1 MLLVAATPSA
11 SLALAA
17 PGGTASSAASSPAWT
32 PAPGT
37 GIGTKEAAEGTG
49 AHRWIPL
56 ITGDRIAVD
65 AKGGIVGARP
75 AKGREDIPIRVESRD
90 GHTYALPDDARAL
103 VESGRVDRRLFDITT
118 L

>member
-17 PGGTASSAASSPAWT
+17 PTGTASSSARLSASASAS
-32 PAPGT
+32 ASVSAFGT
-37 GIGTKEAAEGTG
+37 GPGIKGTAAGTG

-75 AKGREDIPIRVESRD
+75 AKGREDIP
-90 GHTYALPDDARAL
+90 
-103 VESGRVDRRLFDITT
+103 
-118 L
+118 